1 MPDAVQPSQRAR
13 SSTTV
18 TTTPSTPIS
27 VHRGDQPKPT
37 LDEVRAKLE
46 QKNEDIKAQVDALQ
60 DEVSTLG
67 DVVKDAV
74 RNRPLLVLGGLAA
87 AGVLVGLW
95 VGGWGKQRRKLPR
108 DQQFLVDG
116 FVKQVRKRIKR
127 GEIDADDPSIAR
139 VLAAIASPPQRPSA
153 PKKESGLLG
162 SLVKTTV
169 RVGLGIAVQKGLQ
182 KLADGSDTL
191 DGTDGTG
198 GAAESAPGVGDV

>member
-1 MPDAVQPSQRAR
+1 MANAVPPPQRA
-13 SSTTV
+13 SSTTTV
-18 TTTPSTPIS
+18 TTTPSTPVS

-95 VGGWGKQRRKLPR
+95 VGGWGKQRRTLPR

-127 GEIDADDPSIAR
+127 GEIHPDDPSIAR

-153 PKKESGLLG
+153 PKKESGLVG
-162 SLVKTTV
+162 SLIKTTV

-182 KLADGSDTL
+182 KLADGSDAVDTPG
-191 DGTDGTG
+191 DA
-198 GAAESAPGVGDV
+198 GAEATSVGDV

>member
-1 MPDAVQPSQRAR
+1 
-13 SSTTV
+13 
-18 TTTPSTPIS
+18 
-27 VHRGDQPKPT
+27 
-37 LDEVRAKLE
+37 LEEVRAKLE

-67 DVVKDAV
+67 DVMKDAV

-95 VGGWGKQRRKLPR
+95 VGGWGKQRRTLPR

-116 FVKQVRKRIKR
+116 FIRQTRKRIKR

-139 VLAAIASPPQRPSA
+139 VLAAIASTPQSPA
-153 PKKESGLLG
+153 AKKSESGLFGTLI
-162 SLVKTTV
+162 KTTV

-182 KLADGSDTL
+182 KLADGSDLMDVPDETAAAA
-191 DGTDGTG
+191 
-198 GAAESAPGVGDV
+198 GAAPSIGDV